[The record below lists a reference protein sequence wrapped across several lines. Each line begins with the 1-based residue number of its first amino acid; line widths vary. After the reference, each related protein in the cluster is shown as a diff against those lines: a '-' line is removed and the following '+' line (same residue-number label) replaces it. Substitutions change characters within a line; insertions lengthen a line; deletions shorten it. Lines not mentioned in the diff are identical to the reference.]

1 MLSSDFHD
9 GNLISI
15 SSQNGVFELRVLS
28 RGKLIKITVKDLE
41 RLRVSDFKEGGVI
54 NFLRVFSGEEEMC
67 NEGRYMSLIKY
78 VYDIGDETVESNGK
92 IPLFVSK
99 KIEELK
105 RGTLLALEVE
115 PSYGG
120 YVVAIGRAVLEE
132 CRGAESH
139 LESFADHDS

>member
-41 RLRVSDFKEGGVI
+41 RLRVSDFKEGNVI

-67 NEGRYMSLIKY
+67 N
-78 VYDIGDETVESNGK
+78 DIGDETVESNGK